1 MKVAVLDYACNEVA
15 VYEAPEM
22 ETSEEVE
29 KWLEEEK
36 GHRNSDCFYMFG
48 DFRINIETK

>member
-1 MKVAVLDYACNEVA
+1 MKVAVLDYACGEVA

-22 ETSEEVE
+22 ETNKLEE
-29 KWLEEEK
+29 WLEEEK
-36 GHRNSDCFYMFG
+36 GHRMSDCYYMLG